1 MFDVDSSYAS
11 RPRLYEFI
19 GRDIVQGHYDANFPT
34 EAEICERYRASRSV
48 VREAV
53 KILNTLGV
61 LESRPKVG
69 TYVLPLHNWKL
80 LDCSVIRF
88 FEGRQISK
96 RLFNSI
102 CEFRLSVEPAAMNF
116 AVAKGTAQEVN
127 TLQKELEKTRQA
139 GGKEH
144 EVTSAHFAF
153 HRSVLSASKNF
164 IFAQFA
170 DIIEFAIRYSIE
182 RLPSTYQAEFNSTMC
197 DDLMAAI
204 RSRDSAGAEAALRRL
219 LESQFHHI
227 EALDAGWGNDI
238 AA

>member
-1 MFDVDSSYAS
+1 MNDLESSYAS

-19 GRDIVQGHYDANFPT
+19 GRDIVQGQYDASFPT

-69 TYVLPLHNWKL
+69 TYVLPLSNWKL

-96 RLFNSI
+96 RLFSSI
-102 CEFRLSVEPAAMNF
+102 CEFRLSVEPAAMHF

-127 TLQKELEKTRQA
+127 AIQKELEKTLHA
-139 GGKEH
+139 GDKDH
-144 EVTSAHFAF
+144 EVSSAHYAF
-153 HRSVLSASKNF
+153 HRSILVASKNF
-164 IFAQFA
+164 IFVQFR
-170 DIIEFAIRYSIE
+170 DIIEFGIRYSIE
-182 RLPSTYQAEFNSTMC
+182 RLPPSYRADFNATMC
-197 DDLMAAI
+197 DDLMSSIRARDPSAAE
-204 RSRDSAGAEAALRRL
+204 GALRRL
-219 LESQFHHI
+219 LESQFSHI
-227 EALDAGWGNDI
+227 EALESGWGNEI